1 MLAESTRKRR
11 AEVDRSTAHEESI
24 QHCSTDQQYQQTKQ
38 TNQQTKISKVK
49 QCNIKIQWNETQDV
63 ENFYTFTDQLK
74 HEQSIQQ
81 TIRTNKLRHS
91 KYQSKTMQH

>member
-1 MLAESTRKRR
+1 MK
-11 AEVDRSTAHEESI
+11 
-24 QHCSTDQQYQQTKQ
+24 QTKQ

-91 KYQSKTMQH
+91 KYQRKTMQH